1 MTASSHDRFFE
12 AQDRVI
18 TESEHSG
25 GIGTL
30 SEKSLHKILKYYVE
44 PDSAYHEIEISG
56 SVADIKNG
64 QGIVEIQTRALERL
78 VPKLKKFLPE
88 YPVTVV
94 YPVITEK
101 TLVWLDG
108 ESGEVSEVRK
118 SPKHAYPTDIL
129 YELLQLTPY
138 FGDGRLTVRLLLL
151 SATDYKS
158 LDGYG
163 KDRKK
168 HATRIDRLPTALL
181 GELTIA
187 TRRDVAALL
196 SDKLPT
202 EFTAA
207 DLDRI
212 THLRGRRAYAAL
224 KCLLSLGLAERIGNR
239 GRAYLYSFDPTA
251 E

>member
-1 MTASSHDRFFE
+1 MSQDNLRFSE
-12 AQDRVI
+12 AQSRVI
-18 TESEHSG
+18 TESERSG

-30 SEKSLHKILKYYVE
+30 SEKSLHKILKYYIE
-44 PDSAYHEIEISG
+44 PDTACHEIELSG

-64 QGIVEIQTRALERL
+64 QGITEIQTRALDRL
-78 VPKLKKFLPE
+78 VPKLKKFLSV

-94 YPVITEK
+94 YPVVTEK

-108 ESGEVSEVRK
+108 ESGEVREIRR
-118 SPKHAYPTDIL
+118 SPKHAYPTDVL
-129 YELLQLTPY
+129 YELLPLVPY
-138 FGDGRLTVRLLLL
+138 FGDGRLTLRLMLL

-168 HATRIDRLPTALL
+168 HATRIDRLPTSLL
-181 GELTIA
+181 SELTLS

-196 SDKLPT
+196 SGKLPS

-207 DLDRI
+207 ELDRV

-224 KCLLSLGLAERIGNR
+224 KCLIGLGLAERIGNR
-239 GRAYLYSFDPTA
+239 GRAYLYSFDPQQI
-251 E
+251 